1 MEIITINAEYIR
13 SGDASVAAT
22 AHRRTLMEQSK
33 RQWCSNTVYAEPD
46 FSAEMDAVTL
56 GHSNYWAALYM
67 RESNPTLFKLR
78 TNGWDIDTKEQ
89 LQKMFARIEVMIHSG
104 RITGDVIFYR
114 SQAPRITTSKY
125 PLCNNGV
132 YAIFTGNP
140 EWILGDNSRWRSHT
154 GELDVEYERF
164 RNNFTVYDKIFNFS
178 LSNLSQQPRRNGA
191 PDVIIRVRGAQAEQ
205 EHLNMRTAYLW
216 CMLTDERP
224 VSWNAILESCTVP
237 QRAGLMLWKEGK
249 IRLWWH
255 HSHDVVE
262 PQHQITEWGHLPWP
276 APRTFG
282 SSGLDID
289 DSGRFIEAND

>member
-1 MEIITINAEYIR
+1 MEIITINAEHIR

-33 RQWCSNTVYAEPD
+33 RQWCSNTVYAEPE

-78 TNGWDIDTKEQ
+78 TEGWDIETKER
-89 LQKMFARIEVMIHSG
+89 LEKMFVRIEVMIYSG

-114 SQAPRITTSKY
+114 SQAPRVTTAKY

-164 RNNFTVYDKIFNFS
+164 RNNFTVYDKIFNID
-178 LSNLSQQPRRNGA
+178 LSRMNQNAGRN
-191 PDVIIRVRGAQAEQ
+191 VISRVRHAQAEQ
-205 EHLNMRTAYLW
+205 EHLNMRVAYLW
-216 CMLTDERP
+216 CMLSDERP
-224 VSWNAILESCTVP
+224 VSWNAILESCTGP
-237 QRAGLMLWKEGK
+237 QRSGLMLWKEGK
-249 IRLWWH
+249 VKLWWH
-255 HSHDVVE
+255 HSHGVVE
-262 PQHQITEWGHLPWP
+262 PQHQITGAMLPWP
-276 APRTFG
+276 ASTFG

-289 DSGRFIEAND
+289 NSGRFIEAND

>member
-1 MEIITINAEYIR
+1 MEIITINAEHIR

-33 RQWCSNTVYAEPD
+33 RQWCSNTVYAEPE

-78 TNGWDIDTKEQ
+78 TESWDIDTKEQ
-89 LQKMFARIEVMIHSG
+89 LEKMFARIEVMIYSG

-114 SQAPRITTSKY
+114 SQAPRVTTAKY

-164 RNNFTVYDKIFNFS
+164 RNNFTVYDKIFNID
-178 LSNLSQQPRRNGA
+178 LSRMNQNAGRN
-191 PDVIIRVRGAQAEQ
+191 VISRVRHAQAEQ
-205 EHLNMRTAYLW
+205 EHLNMRVAYLW
-216 CMLTDERP
+216 CMLSDERP
-224 VSWNAILESCTVP
+224 VSWNAILESCTGP
-237 QRAGLMLWKEGK
+237 QRSGLMLWKEGK
-249 IRLWWH
+249 VKLWWH
-255 HSHDVVE
+255 HSHGVVE
-262 PQHQITEWGHLPWP
+262 PQHQITGAVPWP
-276 APRTFG
+276 ASTFG

-289 DSGRFIEAND
+289 NSGRFIEAND